1 MKSLLKKFNL
11 MVLALILFGCSEDLL
26 PVELGSIVGKVTD
39 ATSAEP
45 LKGVLVSISPTGKS
59 IITGSD
65 GKFEFIE
72 IEDGQYTISVSKDN
86 YNSDSKIVNVQSGI
100 ITADF
105 SIITGNGSVS
115 LSTDILDFGTA
126 NDVLNFDIENIG
138 RSSFTYTVESNLY
151 DWLSISPK
159 SATIEAGRK
168 KSVTIT
174 IDRTKIDEDKNI
186 TLPISSNAGS
196 DNINIKVEHI
206 IAAAEI
212 ELSKTELDFGEST
225 TTLNFDVTNTGN
237 AELNFEITNNE
248 DWITFSPS
256 PLNVPANGQRVISA
270 TIDRSKITSTKD
282 IDFAYASN
290 AGSGS
295 IKVKVGYI
303 APSAEIALSKSE
315 LDFGESTTTLNFDV
329 TNTGNAE
336 LNFEITNNEDWITF
350 SPSPLNVPANGQR
363 VISAT
368 IDRSKITSTK
378 DIDFAYASN
387 AGSGSIKVK
396 VGYIAPSAEI
406 ALSKSK
412 LDFGENL
419 TYLSF
424 DIENDGNADLTYN
437 ISTGSE
443 RWLSV
448 SPANSTIS
456 GGGVKTVTVTVNR
469 ENLTSSKQYTLVIT
483 SNAGSK
489 EILIKVTK
497 PIPAGVLDVSVTSL
511 AFGENLDQ
519 LTFTVSNT
527 GTAAL
532 NFRLLGNYPW
542 LSGHP
547 VNGVVEPSSSMT
559 ITIYVDRD
567 KVFGDES
574 GTLTVQTTDGQ
585 EHRIAVTVYEPI
597 NYGTV
602 VSPFQDISVVI
613 TDVYMVGADFYLDF
627 KATYTGGTVASE
639 FRLYGR
645 YTSSTSSSDNEGNIY
660 NDYSVSLGGSS
671 YSIYN
676 ESILNVQ
683 PNTVMKGSVK
693 IANIDINATKFSS
706 ITLKAYLT
714 GSSSQNIVFKNVP
727 IIR

>member
-1 MKSLLKKFNL
+1 M
-11 MVLALILFGCSEDLL
+11 
-26 PVELGSIVGKVTD
+26 
-39 ATSAEP
+39 
-45 LKGVLVSISPTGKS
+45 
-59 IITGSD
+59 
-65 GKFEFIE
+65 
-72 IEDGQYTISVSKDN
+72 
-86 YNSDSKIVNVQSGI
+86 
-100 ITADF
+100 
-105 SIITGNGSVS
+105 
-115 LSTDILDFGTA
+115 STDILNFGTT

-138 RSSFTYTVESNLY
+138 RSSFTYTVESNSY

-174 IDRTKIDEDKNI
+174 LDRTKIDEDKNI

-196 DNINIKVEHI
+196 GNINIKVEHKT
-206 IAAAEI
+206 AAAKI
-212 ELSKTELDFGEST
+212 SLSKSELDFGDSN
-225 TTLNFDVTNTGN
+225 TTLNFDVENNGD
-237 AELNFEITNNE
+237 AELNFEMTNNE

-256 PLNVPANGQRVISA
+256 PLNVPANGQRIISA
-270 TIDRSKITSTKD
+270 TIDRSKITSAKD

-290 AGSGS
+290 AGSG
-295 IKVKVGYI
+295 
-303 APSAEIALSKSE
+303 L
-315 LDFGESTTTLNFDV
+315 
-329 TNTGNAE
+329 
-336 LNFEITNNEDWITF
+336 
-350 SPSPLNVPANGQR
+350 
-363 VISAT
+363 
-368 IDRSKITSTK
+368 
-378 DIDFAYASN
+378 
-387 AGSGSIKVK
+387 IKVK

-419 TYLSF
+419 THLSF
-424 DIENDGNADLTYN
+424 DVENDGNADLTYN

-443 RWLSV
+443 GWLSV
-448 SPANSTIS
+448 SPASSTIS

-469 ENLTSSKQYTLVIT
+469 ENLTSNKEYTLVVT

-532 NFRLLGNYPW
+532 NFKLLGNYPW

-567 KVFGDES
+567 KIFGDES

-597 NYGTV
+597 NYGTAT
-602 VSPFQDISVVI
+602 SGHRDFSIEI
-613 TDVYMVGADFYLDF
+613 TDVYTSGTTAFVEY
-627 KATYTGGTVASE
+627 KATYKGHVSGQLNINGGEDYSAP
-639 FRLYGR
+639 
-645 YTSSTSSSDNEGNIY
+645 YTSANDDAGNV
-660 NDYSVSLGGSS
+660 YSG
-671 YSIYN
+671 Y
-676 ESILNVQ
+676 
-683 PNTVMKGSVK
+683 
-693 IANIDINATKFSS
+693 NIDIALGDVSNFTNMYKKIDIYPNNVYKGAIRIENIKADGTKFTSIILSS
-706 ITLKAYLT
+706 RFYPKS
-714 GSSSQNIVFKNVP
+714 GSWIEFEFNFANVP